1 MNKEDIRREQA
12 KNLRYKRPALL
23 LMGWN
28 TMIDTLND
36 IQNACDEVTYS
47 MNADTVL
54 DAFDGD
60 EERAWEFQMTFSDLS
75 AKAEELS
82 DILYDDR
89 QDVSEFFDDCTVG
102 LIGNRYRSVGYDDYE
117 EDYYQ
122 LTGYE
127 QELAQT
133 EAGKRVCRWT
143 KKEML
148 TNIGQC
154 IGILLAFYDLRQQYD
169 YLKAELDILRGEN
182 AAVLQTIK
190 EIEKIYERQS
200 ELPEWKKDT
209 EFEKLLQLLPERVW
223 IE

>member
-47 MNADTVL
+47 MNADTIL

-102 LIGNRYRSVGYDDYE
+102 LIGNRYRSVGYDDCE

-148 TNIGQC
+148 ANIGQC

-209 EFEKLLQLLPERVW
+209 EFEKLLRLLPERVW